1 MFEAHDIREWRG
13 HPVRGADG
21 GKIGEL
27 EAVYV
32 DTRTDIPAFAT
43 VKAGGPGRKRLVFVP
58 LAGASVSPGYVTVAY
73 DKGLVKGAPS
83 IGTDGEL
90 AFEQEPAVFSHYE
103 LEYQAGA
110 EGERRL
116 ARR

>member
-21 GKIGEL
+21 GKIGEM

-32 DTRTDIPAFAT
+32 DTRTDVPSFAT
-43 VKAGGPGRKRLVFVP
+43 VKAGVPGRKRLVFVP
-58 LAGASVSPGYVTVAY
+58 LDGASVSPGYVTVAY
-73 DKGLVKGAPS
+73 DKGQVKGAPS

-90 AFEQEPAVFSHYE
+90 AFEQEPAVYSHYE
-103 LEYQAGA
+103 LDYKPGA
-110 EGERRL
+110 AGERRL

>member
-21 GKIGEL
+21 GKIGEM

-32 DTRTDIPAFAT
+32 DTRTDMPSFAT
-43 VKAGGPGRKRLVFVP
+43 VKAGVPGRKRLVFVP
-58 LAGASVSPGYVTVAY
+58 LDGASVSPGYLTVAY
-73 DKGLVKGAPS
+73 DKGQVKSAPS
-83 IGTDGEL
+83 IDTDGEL
-90 AFEQEPAVFSHYE
+90 TFEEEPAVYKHYE
-103 LEYQAGA
+103 LEYESGA
-110 EGERRL
+110 AGERRL

>member
-21 GKIGEL
+21 GKIGEM

-32 DTRTDIPAFAT
+32 DTRTDAPSFAT
-43 VKAGGPGRKRLVFVP
+43 VKAGVPGRKRLVFVP
-58 LAGASVSPGYVTVAY
+58 LDGASVSPGYVTVAY
-73 DKGLVKGAPS
+73 DKGQVKGAPS
-83 IGTDGEL
+83 IGMDGEL
-90 AFEQEPAVFSHYE
+90 ASEQEPAVYSHYE
-103 LEYQAGA
+103 LDYEPGA
-110 EGERRL
+110 AGERRL

>member
-21 GKIGEL
+21 GKIGEM

-32 DTRTDIPAFAT
+32 DTRTDVPSFAT
-43 VKAGGPGRKRLVFVP
+43 VKAGVPGRKRLVFVP
-58 LAGASVSPGYVTVAY
+58 LDGASVSPGYVTVAY
-73 DKGLVKGAPS
+73 DKGQVKGAPS

-90 AFEQEPAVFSHYE
+90 AFEEEPAVYSHYE
-103 LEYQAGA
+103 LDYEPGA
-110 EGERRL
+110 AGERRL